1 MRRLLKIT
9 LLVGVLTLAL
19 SAPALAQ
26 TDDDDYTPD
35 VGGITA
41 TRDETGSS
49 TGRLPF
55 TGSDDTPSMVIVGLA
70 LAAVGAV
77 AVVATRRRAQV
88 VART

>member
-19 SAPALAQ
+19 SAPAMAQ
-26 TDDDDYTPD
+26 TDDDYTPD

-41 TRDETGSS
+41 TREESGSS

-55 TGSDDTPSMVIVGLA
+55 TGSDDAPSLIIVGLG
-70 LAAVGAV
+70 LAAIGAV
-77 AVVATRRRAQV
+77 AVVAARRRSEV